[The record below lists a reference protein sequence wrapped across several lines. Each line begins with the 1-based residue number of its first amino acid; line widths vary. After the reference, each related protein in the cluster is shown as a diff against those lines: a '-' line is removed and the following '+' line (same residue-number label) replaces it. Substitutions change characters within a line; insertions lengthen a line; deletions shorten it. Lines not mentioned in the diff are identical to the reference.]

1 MRVAV
6 ASDHAGFRLKSVIA
20 EWLSQNGH
28 EVVDVGTYSE
38 ESVDYP
44 PFCAAGARAV
54 VEGRADLGVV
64 IGGSGNGEAMA
75 ANKVHGARAALCHD
89 EFTARFARL
98 HNNANVLSLGARLT
112 ADALALTILEVFLT
126 TDFEGG
132 RHVPR
137 LAQLADIER
146 EECERADGEGSAS

>member
-1 MRVAV
+1 VRVAV
-6 ASDHAGFRLKSVIA
+6 ASDHAGYRLKSVIS
-20 EWLSQNGH
+20 EWLTENGH
-28 EVVDVGTYSE
+28 EVVDEGTNSE
-38 ESVDYP
+38 EPVDYP

-54 VEGRADLGVV
+54 VQGRADLGVV

-75 ANKVHGARAALCHD
+75 ANKVHGARCALCHD
-89 EFTARFARL
+89 EYTARFARK

-112 ADALALTILEVFLT
+112 ADGLALVILEVFLT

-146 EECERADGEGSAS
+146 EECAGEGSQG